1 MNKRCRFPFFFKTQ
15 ISIFFSVTISI
26 PQFYWV
32 TRYNACVR
40 ISGFCGDANRCEI
53 EAIIRAAN
61 AFHARHYE
69 SPRITRGLA
78 ESAADVRFTGS
89 DVSSVEHVNRGTAIQ
104 GKIYA
109 DPVYESMTPT
119 CLCFSS
125 LSSVV
130 TPRISRAGR
139 SLASIDSLLFHIAN
153 DASPRLSSI
162 FSNKRLTSFISKQT
176 IPRDRILILI
186 CEANLRNI

>member
-1 MNKRCRFPFFFKTQ
+1 MRSRSINMNKRCRFPFFFKIQ
-15 ISIFFSVTISI
+15 ISIFFSITISI
-26 PQFYWV
+26 PQFWV
-32 TRYNACVR
+32 TKYNACVR
-40 ISGFCGDANRCEI
+40 ISGFCGDANRYEI

-125 LSSVV
+125 RV

-176 IPRDRILILI
+176 MI
-186 CEANLRNI
+186 EF